1 MIPRNFDDTYNVTFL
16 KTGKERKFSPS
27 NFSDLLSLRRSRSE
41 VVGIRTP
48 VGQIKNLLCCRYT
61 TTPYEDVAPFVCVFL
76 FHGFLLFESLEI
88 VGYYLNQRRQA
99 TCFSSSGGFRLL
111 LKKNSE
117 ETGTLLYKADNRL
130 EWS

>member
-48 VGQIKNLLCCRYT
+48 VGQIKNLLCCLYT
-61 TTPYEDVAPFVCVFL
+61 TTPDEDVDAFIREFL
-76 FHGFLLFESLEI
+76 FHDFFL
-88 VGYYLNQRRQA
+88 VH
-99 TCFSSSGGFRLL
+99 RL
-111 LKKNSE
+111 
-117 ETGTLLYKADNRL
+117 G
-130 EWS
+130 WS